1 PKPGCSAP
9 TPRSRRP
16 APAPRVGPA
25 PPAAPEH
32 SGAASGDARRSVAR
46 HSVAFPV
53 SDCASRRPHSTSRL
67 PWGRRPPTERIP
79 GGNLA
84 RRAAFVY
91 SAALHGTPTGPRRT
105 PPRAQEGFPMKR
117 LRKLLGRLRFPL
129 PLFASEDHAKARGVC
144 RAALDFPQM
153 RMRRLAHDGPTAS
166 VVGLCSTLLYIS
178 GRHSVGWV

>member
-1 PKPGCSAP
+1 PEACCSAQ
-9 TPRSRRP
+9 TPRPRRP
-16 APAPRVGPA
+16 APAPSVLPGL
-25 PPAAPEH
+25 PAAPAH
-32 SGAASGDARRSVAR
+32 SGVALGDARRSVAR

-53 SDCASRRPHSTSRL
+53 SHCASRRPHSRSQL

-91 SAALHGTPTGPRRT
+91 SADLHGTPTGSRRT

-129 PLFASEDHAKARGVC
+129 PLFA
-144 RAALDFPQM
+144 
-153 RMRRLAHDGPTAS
+153 
-166 VVGLCSTLLYIS
+166 
-178 GRHSVGWV
+178 